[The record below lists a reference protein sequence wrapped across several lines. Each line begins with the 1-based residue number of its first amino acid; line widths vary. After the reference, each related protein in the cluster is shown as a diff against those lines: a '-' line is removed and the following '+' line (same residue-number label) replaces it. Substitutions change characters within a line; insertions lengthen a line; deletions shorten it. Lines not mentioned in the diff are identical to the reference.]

1 MIMGSGCG
9 PAEQTRRWTG
19 REIAVV
25 SAFLDSVP
33 RGPRALLVEG
43 EAGIGKSTVWFE
55 SVRLAEARGYDAAV
69 AAYRLSAQAGN
80 PLSERKLAQM
90 FGRTSRRRA
99 RARIAEARRAPSS
112 PLTEDPA
119 ITVGAQSQ

>member
-1 MIMGSGCG
+1 VDG
-9 PAEQTRRWTG
+9 G

-25 SAFLDSVP
+25 SAFLGSVP

-43 EAGIGKSTVWFE
+43 EAGIGKSAAWFE
-55 SVRLAEARGYDAAV
+55 SVRRAEARGYDAAV
-69 AAYRLSAQAGN
+69 AGYRLSAQAGN

-90 FGRTSRRRA
+90 FGRTSRRWA
-99 RARIAEARRAPSS
+99 RQNRRARRAPSS

-119 ITVGAQSQ
+119 ITVGARSQ